1 MLSSTHH
8 GTEMR
13 LFVATLILPSLFA
26 CAAATTSNAPSPA
39 ELPGLEARL
48 SQNPADAALAV
59 RVAQGYLAAD
69 RNDDAR
75 VLLERTLTTRPNDA
89 AATALLGIAYEDLGR
104 FGDARRLYRSY
115 IDKGPSG
122 KLRNELTQRLPLLQ
136 RKELAAQAKLAIA
149 REAELANTPPTPW
162 TVAVLPFDFVGDD
175 PALAP
180 LGRALAEMMITDL
193 SQTSRLRVLERLQ
206 VQLLIDEMK
215 LSEQGVVDAATAART
230 GRMLGA
236 ERVVQGSI
244 DGSDQSMQL
253 ATSVVRVG
261 ANAWPGEATDNA
273 LTEKDAM
280 RSLVAMQKR
289 LALRMY
295 ESLGIQLTPAE
306 RERVSR
312 RATENVMAIL
322 AYGRGLQ
329 AEDAGNY
336 EAAAMHYAQAAK
348 LDANFTAAAQSEE
361 RAEAKAEAE
370 ETSTAELS
378 ASAFAPP
385 PATMPAGLDLVPTS
399 VKRDAVA
406 EVTRTE
412 GGRATA
418 LELII
423 RRPQ

>member
-1 MLSSTHH
+1 
-8 GTEMR
+8 MR
-13 LFVATLILPSLFA
+13 LFIATLIVPSLLA
-26 CAAATTSNAPSPA
+26 CASASTSNAPTPA

-48 SQNPADAALAV
+48 TQTPNDAVLAV
-59 RVAQGYLAAD
+59 RVAQGYLAVD
-69 RNDDAR
+69 RNEDAR
-75 VLLERTLTTRPNDA
+75 ILLERTLTTHPNNA
-89 AATALLGIAYEDLGR
+89 PATALLGIAYEDMGR

-115 IDKGPSG
+115 IEKGPAG

-136 RKELAAQAKLAIA
+136 RKELAAQAQQAIA

-162 TVAVLPFDFVGDD
+162 TVAVMPFAFLGDNPD
-175 PALAP
+175 YAP
-180 LGRALAEMMITDL
+180 LGRALAEMMVTDL
-193 SQTSRLRVLERLQ
+193 SQTSRLRVLERMQ

-215 LSEQGVVDAATAART
+215 LAEQGIVDPATAART

-244 DGSDQSMQL
+244 DGSDNSMQL

-261 ANAWPGEATDNA
+261 ANAWPGEAADNA
-273 LTEKDAM
+273 LTEQDAM

-336 EAAAMHYAQAAK
+336 QAAAMHFAQAAK
-348 LDANFTAAAQSEE
+348 LDPNFTEAKQSEARVEAEADAAAVPTNEL
-361 RAEAKAEAE
+361 AM
-370 ETSTAELS
+370 TAV
-378 ASAFAPP
+378 APP
-385 PATMPAGLDLVPTS
+385 GPTAAQGAPEFFLPNAMQ
-399 VKRDAVA
+399 RDKAA
-406 EVTRTE
+406 EILRTE
-412 GGRATA
+412 GTTSTV

-423 RRPQ
+423 KRPQ